1 MEGREGQMS
10 EGPQGAVAETPII
23 KKKITRGS
31 EQCLAFGS
39 IQILVEHGE

>member
-10 EGPQGAVAETPII
+10 ERPQGAVAETPII
-23 KKKITRGS
+23 KQMIIRGS

-39 IQILVEHGE
+39 IQILVEHGD